1 MELGENAG
9 RYRVHERIAAG
20 GMGEVFR
27 ASMETVGGVE
37 KPIALKVVKG
47 SLAKNPDF
55 AALFVEEAKVA
66 MTLSHA
72 NVVQAFD
79 VGRIDDRWFL
89 AMEHVDGVHLGQLM
103 KASQQRIGQ
112 RIPRRHAIFVIVE
125 ALKGLDYAHRRHGR
139 HGEPLHIVHRDVSP
153 GNILI
158 SREGEVKVADF
169 GIAKSTMRSFGS
181 MAGTI
186 KGKIPYMAPEQLRG
200 AAVDKRA
207 DIYSVGAVMYEV
219 LTGRRIVEESDL
231 SDALPRV
238 LDGTYPAPRSIDPS
252 VPEELDRI
260 VKKALAGEPSD
271 RYASAAAMR
280 QDLEQLALEEKFL
293 LSSNDLADFVIEV
306 MERDE
311 KRAERRPVLP
321 SSGAPTTPARAVPEE
336 TPRVSE
342 NDPFDAILGMELE
355 KVNST
360 EAFSVFT
367 SNGGKRLST
376 LERPVAT
383 PAEPVASI
391 AREPAAPTTQG
402 VDTGTVPGFPSRK
415 KKRNAALALGAA
427 LGVATVVALGSVA
440 MDGDAGEAVDA
451 ANAPRMQQPAPSTEL
466 TTAAAP
472 PRPEERPAEERP
484 TAELPRGVD
493 VPPAAGDEAHESE
506 VTAMDERSQRTRR
519 RERAPRRGTGAT
531 REVAMTATATAAT
544 APPDPVPVQ
553 SAENGFLSVNTDP
566 WSYVYLDDQRLG
578 PTPQLRH
585 ALRPG
590 RHRVRLHNPSEGLDR
605 SIVID
610 VSPGEHERVT
620 LDLR

>member
-1 MELGENAG
+1 
-9 RYRVHERIAAG
+9 
-20 GMGEVFR
+20 MGEVFR
-27 ASMETVGGVE
+27 ASMESVGGVE

-89 AMEHVDGVHLGQLM
+89 AMEHVDGVNLGQLM
-103 KASQQRIGQ
+103 AACEERIGQ
-112 RIPRRHAIFVIVE
+112 RIPRRHVIFVIVE
-125 ALKGLDYAHRRHGR
+125 ALKGLDYAHRRQGPR
-139 HGEPLHIVHRDVSP
+139 GEPLHIVHRDVSP

-200 AAVDKRA
+200 ATVDKRA

-231 SDALPRV
+231 MHALPRV
-238 LDGTYPAPRSIDPS
+238 LDGTYPSPRTIDPT

-260 VKKALAGEPSD
+260 VKKALAGEPGD

-280 QDLEQLALEEKFL
+280 QDLEQLALSEGFL
-293 LSSNDLADFVIEV
+293 LSSTDLADFVIEV
-306 MERDE
+306 TEHEERNDA
-311 KRAERRPVLP
+311 RAEPERSAV
-321 SSGAPTTPARAVPEE
+321 AAATPAPAVPES
-336 TPRVSE
+336 TPRPSE

-360 EAFSVFT
+360 EGFSVFT

-376 LERPVAT
+376 LEQPIAAA
-383 PAEPVASI
+383 AEPVS
-391 AREPAAPTTQG
+391 RAAGATAQPRQ

-415 KKRNAALALGAA
+415 KKRTMAMVLGGG
-427 LGVATVVALGSVA
+427 LGVAAVLAAGWVATRGGGDDAPAADAPPATVGQAERDEALA
-440 MDGDAGEAVDA
+440 EL
-451 ANAPRMQQPAPSTEL
+451 PA
-466 TTAAAP
+466 AAAP
-472 PRPEERPAEERP
+472 PQHEEPRAP
-484 TAELPRGVD
+484 ELPRGID
-493 VPPAAGDEAHESE
+493 VPAETD
-506 VTAMDERSQRTRR
+506 
-519 RERAPRRGTGAT
+519 AP
-531 REVAMTATATAAT
+531 AAT
-544 APPDPVPVQ
+544 ADDETRDEARQKQRRVRRGARAQRASAMAATAMAPPPAPADPPPAQ
-553 SAENGFLSVNTDP
+553 TNESGFLSVNTDP
-566 WSYVYLDDQRLG
+566 WSYVYVDDQRLG

-585 ALRPG
+585 SLRAG
-590 RHRVRLHNPSEGLDR
+590 RHRVRLHNPSEGLER
-605 SIVID
+605 TIVID